1 MDLEAALLA
10 EHSKK
15 QCLKIVR
22 YINGDK
28 IRFKKLVTLF
38 LTGEYRVVQR
48 AAWPVS
54 YCIEDHPELLK
65 PYWAPFMKAL
75 EDPKSHPAVHR
86 NILRLLQFVPEVPRK
101 HQGLLM
107 NACFKRIEDPK
118 AKAAEK
124 AFALTV
130 LEQLSETYPDIR
142 AELLLIIDERW
153 DQETPAFRSRG
164 AKIRKRFRNF

>member
-1 MDLEAALLA
+1 MDLEEALLA

-15 QCLKIVR
+15 QCLKIVQ
-22 YINGDK
+22 YINGNPL
-28 IRFKKLVTLF
+28 RFKQLVKLF

-54 YCIEDHPELLK
+54 YCIEAHPELLK

-75 EDPKSHPAVHR
+75 DDSKSHPAVHR
-86 NILRLLQFVPEVPRK
+86 NILRLLQFVPDIPRK
-101 HQGLLM
+101 YQGLSM
-107 NACFKRIEDPK
+107 NACFKRIEDPR

-130 LEQLSETYPDIR
+130 LENLSRLHPDIR
-142 AELLLIIDERW
+142 SELLLIIDERW
-153 DQETPAFRSRG
+153 DQETPAFRSRA
-164 AKIRKRFRNF
+164 AKIRKRSG